1 MKIAAL
7 ETMSANTILSSPVK
21 PRDLAQVAKKRGYEA
36 VALTDV
42 DFSFGLPEFY
52 QAAKE
57 AGIKPILGLSARLS
71 GLMDDQRR
79 YDLVFLA
86 KNQAGYEAL
95 MRLSSAACIQ
105 TDDLQSNRVLT
116 PGQVKKYFHDLVVIV
131 PASPASELRMMF
143 DQGMSVE
150 EGCHYVE
157 ALAGLLDESCDLY
170 LGVYASLLLQDYDDY
185 VKQLAAALADK
196 NGDKG
201 LNFQPG
207 LVAVEDV
214 RYLDPEDQFLV
225 KVMDAIKHKRV
236 MSSQEITDKIA
247 EKGSHALAPAQDLA
261 DRCQKY
267 GLEAALENS
276 WVIASKCQAEIPFQ
290 KPQLPVFAQNV
301 CPTSGEYLAQL
312 ANAGLKRI
320 AASLPPAR
328 RAEYQKRLD
337 YELQVIHQMGFDDYF
352 LIVAD
357 IVANCRKQGVL
368 LGPGRGSAAGSL
380 VAYAL
385 DITRVDPLKY
395 GLLFERFLNP
405 ARSTMPDIDLDF
417 TSEGQ
422 KIAIDYVYRK
432 YGQVARPGQGSDRV
446 ARILALTALKAKS
459 ALDRVGAVF
468 GLKPPAIAKLKQ
480 AMGQQTRLK
489 QAYDQELA
497 FRSLL
502 SASPLNRLVY
512 QTALRLEDLPADT
525 GTHAPGVVISQDSL
539 AARTGLMK
547 GKEKP
552 LWTVQ
557 QTKEYVEKYGLLKID
572 FLVLTNLEF
581 FGKVVK
587 RIQAEGVKL
596 VPEQIPLDDPATYR
610 LFQRGQTSLIFQFGS
625 GEMQKFLRQLHPET
639 FADLCAMTALY
650 RPGPKDSIPDYI
662 ARKHGKQAAVYP
674 DPSLAPILQETY
686 GYFVYQEQ
694 IIQAAQAYAGFSL
707 AQADIFRRAISKKNA
722 RLLQDERQR
731 FIEGAKQMG
740 KSAEQAG
747 QVFDQ
752 IAPFADYGFNKSHA
766 VAYSLF
772 SYWEAYLEVHFPREF
787 FVEMLDQSRGKD
799 REQAINDARQLG
811 VAVFGPDINQSK
823 STFSLVKGRICVGFK
838 SILGLSRELI
848 AAITGM
854 PKPITS
860 FDDFLGKLEPDL
872 RKEQALRSL
881 IEAGAFDSL
890 GEDRNEL
897 LATLSDRLDNAK
909 LSLDSPMLQQILS
922 IKPYTGEKARPDQK
936 IAMELKAMGFTVT
949 VPLLLQAKLN
959 LGPRFKA
966 GNFAQLPVGGRGSV
980 IAEYKESR
988 DWVAKRGRNAGAP
1001 GTNAAFFDG
1010 ESQEWV
1016 TLFPEAYQRY
1026 RQLLKPGGIYLLDLV
1041 KKEDNYKQREY
1052 SLELRA
1058 LKALSGKE
1066 IAAAKKTREEGE
1078 AVTDIQ
1084 QRRVEKYFDQ
1094 HYQDMKRLADFSLK
1108 EEANAIAQLRSF
1120 RIKPDKHGE
1129 EMATTIFA
1137 DSTGSYK
1144 VMIFAEQLARLHPD
1158 LVQGGYYVLRLE
1170 AIKGYPDPSQLE
1182 FKLYQLKQFHLRS

>member
-21 PRDLAQVAKKRGYEA
+21 PRDLVQAAKKRGYEA

-71 GLMDDQRR
+71 GLVDDQRR

-105 TDDLQSNRVLT
+105 TDDLQSDRVLT

-150 EGCHYVE
+150 EGCRYVE

-201 LNFQPG
+201 PNFQPG

-236 MSSQEITDKIA
+236 MSSQEITEKIA

-328 RAEYQKRLD
+328 QAEYQKRLD

-422 KIAIDYVYRK
+422 KVAIDYVYRK
-432 YGQVARPGQGSDRV
+432 YGQVARPGQESDRV
-446 ARILALTALKAKS
+446 ARILALTTLKAKS
-459 ALDRVGAVF
+459 ALDRVG
-468 GLKPPAIAKLKQ
+468 
-480 AMGQQTRLK
+480 
-489 QAYDQELA
+489 
-497 FRSLL
+497 
-502 SASPLNRLVY
+502 
-512 QTALRLEDLPADT
+512 
-525 GTHAPGVVISQDSL
+525 
-539 AARTGLMK
+539 
-547 GKEKP
+547 
-552 LWTVQ
+552 
-557 QTKEYVEKYGLLKID
+557 
-572 FLVLTNLEF
+572 
-581 FGKVVK
+581 
-587 RIQAEGVKL
+587 
-596 VPEQIPLDDPATYR
+596 
-610 LFQRGQTSLIFQFGS
+610 
-625 GEMQKFLRQLHPET
+625 
-639 FADLCAMTALY
+639 
-650 RPGPKDSIPDYI
+650 
-662 ARKHGKQAAVYP
+662 
-674 DPSLAPILQETY
+674 
-686 GYFVYQEQ
+686 
-694 IIQAAQAYAGFSL
+694 
-707 AQADIFRRAISKKNA
+707 
-722 RLLQDERQR
+722 
-731 FIEGAKQMG
+731 
-740 KSAEQAG
+740 
-747 QVFDQ
+747 
-752 IAPFADYGFNKSHA
+752 
-766 VAYSLF
+766 
-772 SYWEAYLEVHFPREF
+772 
-787 FVEMLDQSRGKD
+787 
-799 REQAINDARQLG
+799 
-811 VAVFGPDINQSK
+811 
-823 STFSLVKGRICVGFK
+823 
-838 SILGLSRELI
+838 
-848 AAITGM
+848 
-854 PKPITS
+854 
-860 FDDFLGKLEPDL
+860 
-872 RKEQALRSL
+872 
-881 IEAGAFDSL
+881 
-890 GEDRNEL
+890 
-897 LATLSDRLDNAK
+897 
-909 LSLDSPMLQQILS
+909 
-922 IKPYTGEKARPDQK
+922 
-936 IAMELKAMGFTVT
+936 
-949 VPLLLQAKLN
+949 
-959 LGPRFKA
+959 
-966 GNFAQLPVGGRGSV
+966 
-980 IAEYKESR
+980 
-988 DWVAKRGRNAGAP
+988 
-1001 GTNAAFFDG
+1001 
-1010 ESQEWV
+1010 
-1016 TLFPEAYQRY
+1016 
-1026 RQLLKPGGIYLLDLV
+1026 
-1041 KKEDNYKQREY
+1041 
-1052 SLELRA
+1052 
-1058 LKALSGKE
+1058 
-1066 IAAAKKTREEGE
+1066 
-1078 AVTDIQ
+1078 
-1084 QRRVEKYFDQ
+1084 
-1094 HYQDMKRLADFSLK
+1094 
-1108 EEANAIAQLRSF
+1108 
-1120 RIKPDKHGE
+1120 
-1129 EMATTIFA
+1129 
-1137 DSTGSYK
+1137 
-1144 VMIFAEQLARLHPD
+1144 
-1158 LVQGGYYVLRLE
+1158 
-1170 AIKGYPDPSQLE
+1170 
-1182 FKLYQLKQFHLRS
+1182 